1 MVRHLHRPTIRFFE
15 ADQQRVVYH
24 MWYFAYFED
33 ARNDML
39 ERNGLSLRSLLES
52 GYDLQVVHFE
62 LDLLGAVR
70 WEDELV
76 IAVDVD
82 RVGTTSFTLRY
93 EALVNGLRQVT
104 GRVVYVVV
112 SRGEGHKTPVPEELR
127 RVLG

>member
-1 MVRHLHRPTIRFFE
+1 MSRHLHRPTIRFFE

-39 ERNGLSLRSLLES
+39 ARNGLSLRSLLDR

-76 IAVDVD
+76 VGVDVE
-82 RVGTTSFTLRY
+82 RIGTTSFTLGY
-93 EALVNGLRQVT
+93 EALVNGRRQVT

-112 SRGEGHKTPVPEELR
+112 SRGAGHKTPIPDELR
-127 RVLG
+127 KVLG